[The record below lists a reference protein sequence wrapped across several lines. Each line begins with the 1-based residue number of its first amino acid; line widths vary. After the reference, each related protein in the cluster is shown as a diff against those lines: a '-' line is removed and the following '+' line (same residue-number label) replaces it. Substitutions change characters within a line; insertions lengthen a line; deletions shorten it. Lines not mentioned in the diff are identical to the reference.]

1 MITLLTLVENKPM
14 QFISIKDIAFFSALS
29 LSDPAKYHG
38 QKISLAGDLVDR
50 IKFEAEWKGHGLPE
64 HFLNDV
70 SAEDVRGA
78 IKGKPLE
85 GLVKVS
91 ISFVETGDTKHK
103 LMISL
108 SMKR

>member
-1 MITLLTLVENKPM
+1 MITLLTQVENKPM

-29 LSDPAKYHG
+29 LSNPARYYS

-50 IKFEAEWKGHGLPE
+50 IRFEVEWKAHVLPE
-64 HFLNDV
+64 RFLTEVSVQDV
-70 SAEDVRGA
+70 EAV

-91 ISFVETGDTKHK
+91 LLSIGVVSKKDE
-103 LMISL
+103 LMVSL
-108 SMKR
+108 SMRR